1 MKERSKKEI
10 QKRAMV
16 DDFISLPYE
25 GDSKGGSKGDYTEE
39 ESPKV
44 DEETKM
50 FYTMIFGTDY
60 DEDVAKS

>member
-10 QKRAMV
+10 QQRAMV
-16 DDFISLPYE
+16 DDFISLPY
-25 GDSKGGSKGDYTEE
+25 KGSPNGDYAEKD
-39 ESPKV
+39 SPKV

-60 DEDVAKS
+60 DDDLSKEKP